1 MLGLFGILNL
11 GAQWMQV
18 QQQGVEVAGHNL
30 ANVNNPGYTRQRIN
44 IGTNPSIMTPIGPE
58 GTGAQVIGIQQLRS
72 AILDGQI
79 TSETS
84 VSGFLN
90 AEQAALE
97 NGQAI
102 LGQTV
107 DTTGV
112 APGIA
117 NGLSDLFGALQSL
130 STDPTSLTERQSVLE
145 KAQALASQ
153 FNQID
158 TRLGKLNTDLNTSV
172 QSGLD
177 QVNQLLATIAD
188 DNQQI

>member
-1 MLGLFGILNL
+1 MLVFFGILNL
-11 GAQWMQV
+11 AAQPMQV
-18 QQQGVEVAGHNL
+18 QQQGAEFPAHTR
-30 ANVNNPGYTRQRIN
+30 AKATNPGYPRQRIN

-117 NGLSDLFGALQSL
+117 NGLSDLF
-130 STDPTSLTERQSVLE
+130 
-145 KAQALASQ
+145 
-153 FNQID
+153 
-158 TRLGKLNTDLNTSV
+158 
-172 QSGLD
+172 
-177 QVNQLLATIAD
+177 
-188 DNQQI
+188 